1 MAKSAAL
8 YNVMIARTGYTGE
21 DGFEIYIPSDEPT
34 SSRVWGEVLN
44 AGAEF
49 GILPCGLGARNTLR
63 LESAMAL
70 YGHEISDTIN
80 VFEAGLGRYAK
91 LDKGSDFVGRAAL
104 AAIESAG
111 GPKRK
116 LVGLEMIERG
126 IGRDGYPVC
135 TVAGERIG
143 HITSGSPAPSSRK
156 TLPSPTCRSSTQPSM
171 NSSPWRFAASSSRQ
185 RLCRR
190 RFTKDRRNPPSSRI
204 HWVPE
209 SYGGAHMAYPCQLSL
224 HQGT

>member
-1 MAKSAAL
+1 
-8 YNVMIARTGYTGE
+8 MIARTGYTGE

-34 SSRVWGEVLN
+34 SARVWGEVLN

-91 LDKGSDFVGRAAL
+91 LDKGADFVGRAAL
-104 AAIESAG
+104 AAIEAAG

-143 HITSGSPAPSSRK
+143 QITSGSPAPFLKKNIALAYVPVQYAALDEVVAVEIRGQLVK
-156 TLPSPTCRSSTQPSM
+156 AKVVPTPFYKRAKKST
-171 NSSPWRFAASSSRQ
+171 
-185 RLCRR
+185 
-190 RFTKDRRNPPSSRI
+190 
-204 HWVPE
+204 
-209 SYGGAHMAYPCQLSL
+209 
-224 HQGT
+224 